1 MDKHTLIQ
9 AVTKKYWNTVND
21 ERPSSIAECYDDETG
36 SLDGEKYDEQRAK
49 EDELEALDRELYEI
63 MYEKTEEE
71 STVNDDSTSSST
83 RSRRTKRQKKSLAPY
98 YFDDA
103 GNRIEYKPVDTLW
116 YIQYVRSPMIEDAKF
131 LRQFRRRFRIPY
143 VELAGLVEEVLESGM
158 FTRWQGKDAVGCDS
172 SPIELLVLGTLR
184 YLGRGLTFDDL
195 EEYTA
200 INEETHRQFFH
211 RFIEFGATV
220 LHAKYVRFPR
230 NAAEYGPHQEEF
242 TVGGLNGAG
251 FSTDATNVIMWNCV
265 LTISSKPT
273 WDLRAATL
281 LEHIIYHAITG
292 VEFCTQQKV
301 TQADG
306 MTKLWHCTMS
316 SWVALETDGSCPSY
330 STDHP
335 CLAGCC

>member
-49 EDELEALDRELYEI
+49 EDELEALDRALYEI

-71 STVNDDSTSSST
+71 STVNDDSTRSSST
-83 RSRRTKRQKKSLAPY
+83 RTSRRTKRQKKSLAPY

-172 SPIELLVLGTLR
+172 SPIELLVLGALR

-251 FSTDATNVIMWNCV
+251 FSTDATNVIMWNCAHN
-265 LTISSKPT
+265 LRQAHMGFKSSHPSRTYNLSCNHRRRILYTTKGHASR
-273 WDLRAATL
+273 WNDKTL
-281 LEHIIYHAITG
+281 ALYD
-292 VEFCTQQKV
+292 EFMGGIR
-301 TQADG
+301 DG
-306 MTKLWHCTMS
+306 RLLP
-316 SWVALETDGSCPSY
+316 VILD
-330 STDHP
+330 
-335 CLAGCC
+335 